1 MVEENSKSQ
10 RKEDD
15 SNNDKKNELS
25 DTSKTSEFDKLMK
38 GSSKPNNR
46 NKLVNQNEISDD
58 EFESNTE
65 TGEYSDEILDRISK
79 VKGYNYKSPIELIC
93 LTFITCGFYSYY
105 LTYRQTEAIRKIDK
119 NNGLIEP
126 ILVILA
132 IFFTCG
138 LAGIYIHY
146 KIPERAAYISRKS
159 GGKNNPLRAKI
170 NPPIKEL
177 PMISLIGNIF
187 FIIFI
192 FILSV
197 ASGGIL
203 FFLFYPAYIA
213 FWIWL
218 TYSIQRSV
226 EYMLCIEK
234 PLEG

>member
-1 MVEENSKSQ
+1 MVEENPKSQ

-15 SNNDKKNELS
+15 SNNDKKNEVS

-38 GSSKPNNR
+38 GSSKPNNV
-46 NKLVNQNEISDD
+46 NKSVKQDQNSDD
-58 EFESNTE
+58 AFEANTE
-65 TGEYSDEILDRISK
+65 TSEYSDEIFDRISK
-79 VKGYNYKSPIELIC
+79 VKGYTYKSPIELIC
-93 LTFITCGFYSYY
+93 LTLITCGFYSYY
-105 LTYRQTEAIRKIDK
+105 LVYRQTQAIRKIDK
-119 NNGLIEP
+119 NNGLLEP
-126 ILVILA
+126 ALLLLA

-138 LAGIYIHY
+138 LGGIYVLY

-159 GGKNNPLRAKI
+159 GGKDNPSRAKI
-170 NPPIKEL
+170 NPPIKDL
-177 PMISLIGNIF
+177 PIISLVGNIF
-187 FIIFI
+187 FMVFTT
-192 FILSV
+192 ILSL

-213 FWIWL
+213 WFVWL